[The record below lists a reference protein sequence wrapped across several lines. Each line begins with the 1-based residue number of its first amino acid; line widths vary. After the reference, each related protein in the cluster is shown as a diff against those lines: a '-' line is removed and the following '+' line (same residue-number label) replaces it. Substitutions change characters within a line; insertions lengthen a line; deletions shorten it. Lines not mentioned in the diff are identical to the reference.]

1 MSIKPTKMSKL
12 KFIRNSLYLIVAIG
26 LFSCKKSSDEIYI
39 PPIISNE
46 AIVNKFLQEP
56 KNISPEVKAIIND
69 FKKRESLQP
78 FIAEYAKKNGFP
90 NWEYAEGMNYSGK
103 TPDDV
108 GNIKMNS
115 STKNDSSTNKASI
128 TLIPL
133 IDTLSKEVKSYI
145 FCTKVHDS
153 IFAYN
158 TYNKNSVLEQ
168 RAATLK
174 EKAQYKTTL
183 SINAFFEKKI
193 NKKNISNYNGIAG
206 EFKFN
211 NVDVKI
217 RNVNPFS
224 ENINSSFISKE
235 QITSS
240 SISSKVIPK
249 SCYVFLGVIEITN
262 ASGDIEYYAIF
273 RQTTCP
279 TLPEVIVYSSV
290 SRGGNNSGFNG
301 GAFNGSLPGAS
312 TPLFNGWNYS
322 GSGSGSGGNMDSG
335 TPQSGTYNTY
345 GHGPFFVDPNM
356 PLWEPPINYLNILEE
371 FPDLNILAN
380 QDNYYD
386 LVGFAQVYK
395 DLLNRYNQRTNDP
408 YASMSQQEF
417 LEMLRSNPS
426 LVPTIDPVTIL
437 AKVGASVAA
446 DILMQVMFIKI
457 MDDNV
462 NTWSEAFGKIQW
474 GQVGLTG
481 LTSLVGW
488 NTATGK
494 VLKALLNGAGAA
506 LIDLNS
512 NSFQSWEITGR
523 HFVEGFFGSLVGDA
537 LGEVATKFGGITNFL
552 RRIVNRLDDHFS
564 YSTILRWLGGSLG
577 IVNPLRSA
585 FYGVTDFFI
594 DLNGARVNFTIN
606 NVRKVIGW
614 SNDPNKV
621 VLIGRSMDVIK
632 IMKNK
637 YHPNAEIF
645 DGDSHITKAARDQWL
660 EEKAKYPGGIIP
672 YDEVKKT
679 IFYQDNE
686 KFIRK
691 MKEQGYT
698 FIDLGNPT
706 GADASAFYDM
716 EIKLIFGN

>member
-1 MSIKPTKMSKL
+1 MSKL
-12 KFIRNSLYLIVAIG
+12 KLIRNSLNLIIVIG

-69 FKKRESLQP
+69 LKKRESQQP
-78 FIAEYAKKNGFP
+78 FIADYAKKNGFP
-90 NWEYAEGMNYSGK
+90 NWEYAEGMNSNVK
-103 TPDDV
+103 TPDDA

-115 STKNDSSTNKASI
+115 TTKNDSITNNASI

-168 RAATLK
+168 RAPTLK

-193 NKKNISNYNGIAG
+193 NKKSISNYNGIAG

-211 NVDVKI
+211 NIDVKI

-224 ENINSSFISKE
+224 QKINSSIVSKE
-235 QITSS
+235 QITST

-249 SCYVFLGVIEITN
+249 SCYVFLGVVEITN
-262 ASGDIEYYAIF
+262 ANGEVEYFAIY
-273 RQTTCP
+273 RQTDCP

-290 SRGGNNSGFNG
+290 RNSNNNGGFNG
-301 GAFNGSLPGAS
+301 GGFNGPLPSGG
-312 TPLFNGWNYS
+312 TPLFNGWDFS
-322 GSGSGSGGNMDSG
+322 GGGSGSNFGGGG
-335 TPQSGTYNTY
+335 TPSNGTFDPSGQ
-345 GHGPFFVDPNM
+345 GPFFVDPNM
-356 PLWEPPINYLNILEE
+356 PLWGPPINYLNILEE
-371 FPDLNILAN
+371 YPDLNIVAN
-380 QDNYYD
+380 QDNYFE
-386 LVGFAQVYK
+386 LVEFAQVYK
-395 DLLNRYNQRTNDP
+395 DLQNSYSQRTNDP
-408 YASMSQQEF
+408 YAGMSQQDF

-437 AKVGASVAA
+437 AKVGAGVAA

-457 MDDNV
+457 MDDDV

-481 LTSLVGW
+481 LTSLIGW
-488 NTATGK
+488 NSATGK

-506 LIDLNS
+506 LIDLHS

-537 LGEVATKFGGITNFL
+537 LVEVAAKFGGVTNFL
-552 RRIVNRLDDHFS
+552 KRVVNRLDEHFS
-564 YSTILRWLGGSLG
+564 YATILRWLGGSLG
-577 IVNPLRSA
+577 IVNPLRNA
-585 FYGVTDFFI
+585 HYGVTKSFI
-594 DLNGARVNFTIN
+594 DHNGVLVNFTIN

-621 VLIGRSMDVIK
+621 VLIGRNMDVIK
-632 IMKNK
+632 KMKAD
-637 YHPNAEIF
+637 YHPNAMIF
-645 DGDSHITKAARDQWL
+645 DGDDWISEDATKQWRQW
-660 EEKAKYPGGIIP
+660 KSKYTDGKIP

-691 MKEQGYT
+691 MKAEGYT
-698 FIDLGNPT
+698 FIDLGNPLGT
-706 GADASAFYDM
+706 TEPSAFYDM
-716 EIKLIFGN
+716 EINLIFGN

>member
-1 MSIKPTKMSKL
+1 LRKSWIKT
-12 KFIRNSLYLIVAIG
+12 IV
-26 LFSCKKSSDEIYI
+26 
-39 PPIISNE
+39 
-46 AIVNKFLQEP
+46 
-56 KNISPEVKAIIND
+56 
-69 FKKRESLQP
+69 
-78 FIAEYAKKNGFP
+78 
-90 NWEYAEGMNYSGK
+90 
-103 TPDDV
+103 
-108 GNIKMNS
+108 
-115 STKNDSSTNKASI
+115 
-128 TLIPL
+128 
-133 IDTLSKEVKSYI
+133 
-145 FCTKVHDS
+145 
-153 IFAYN
+153 
-158 TYNKNSVLEQ
+158 
-168 RAATLK
+168 
-174 EKAQYKTTL
+174 
-183 SINAFFEKKI
+183 
-193 NKKNISNYNGIAG
+193 
-206 EFKFN
+206 
-211 NVDVKI
+211 
-217 RNVNPFS
+217 
-224 ENINSSFISKE
+224 
-235 QITSS
+235 
-240 SISSKVIPK
+240 
-249 SCYVFLGVIEITN
+249 
-262 ASGDIEYYAIF
+262 
-273 RQTTCP
+273 
-279 TLPEVIVYSSV
+279 
-290 SRGGNNSGFNG
+290 
-301 GAFNGSLPGAS
+301 
-312 TPLFNGWNYS
+312 
-322 GSGSGSGGNMDSG
+322 
-335 TPQSGTYNTY
+335 
-345 GHGPFFVDPNM
+345 
-356 PLWEPPINYLNILEE
+356 
-371 FPDLNILAN
+371 
-380 QDNYYD
+380 
-386 LVGFAQVYK
+386 
-395 DLLNRYNQRTNDP
+395 
-408 YASMSQQEF
+408 
-417 LEMLRSNPS
+417 RSNPS

-552 RRIVNRLDDHFS
+552 RRVVNRLDEHFS
-564 YSTILRWLGGSLG
+564 YATILRWLGGSLG
-577 IVNPLRSA
+577 IENPLRSA

-606 NVRKVIGW
+606 NVRKVLGW
-614 SNDPNKV
+614 SNDPNKI

-698 FIDLGNPT
+698 FIDLGNPAGIT
-706 GADASAFYDM
+706 GPSAFYDM